1 MRSTHPAADI
11 TSTVTDV
18 DNQLTLTEA
27 VDSCQRIMAQLSD
40 SEDQLRLLSD
50 LFVSYLQ
57 AKSIPAVPQD
67 FLQLAVAGME
77 CLKEAFRP
85 NLIYKLAKA
94 LGTTRPDAS
103 GPLIPV
109 SRMPMGL
116 LEHIVCFYTASSIR
130 QVSISTCTRCYV
142 TPLILN

>member
-57 AKSIPAVPQD
+57 DLPFYYHTSSHTRFYEGPMPDFNEQRSTDKRKCRRVPRREQPAAFAPRRATMTVRGTLSVRAEFHNKPIELPPIP
-67 FLQLAVAGME
+67 
-77 CLKEAFRP
+77 
-85 NLIYKLAKA
+85 N
-94 LGTTRPDAS
+94 
-103 GPLIPV
+103 
-109 SRMPMGL
+109 
-116 LEHIVCFYTASSIR
+116 EHVHVFDHSYA
-130 QVSISTCTRCYV
+130 QQ
-142 TPLILN
+142 

>member
-18 DNQLTLTEA
+18 DNQLTLTKA

-57 AKSIPAVPQD
+57 AKSIYPRKFTLPKNPYFTQ
-67 FLQLAVAGME
+67 E
-77 CLKEAFRP
+77 
-85 NLIYKLAKA
+85 N
-94 LGTTRPDAS
+94 
-103 GPLIPV
+103 
-109 SRMPMGL
+109 
-116 LEHIVCFYTASSIR
+116 YTFTIFS
-130 QVSISTCTRCYV
+130 
-142 TPLILN
+142 